1 MEIFSTDAGR
11 ATIGEITKSLEAGKI
26 VVVDTSRLSDE
37 AELLVGS
44 IISNEIFYE
53 HRRAKANGTLGQV
66 SPVSIVIE
74 EAPRVL
80 SAEAMEQS
88 SNIYSTI
95 AREGRKFKVGLVA
108 ITQLTSVIPQMVLT
122 NMNTKIILG
131 NEMVAERRAVME
143 RLNSRSFR

>member
-1 MEIFSTDAGR
+1 M
-11 ATIGEITKSLEAGKI
+11 
-26 VVVDTSRLSDE
+26 
-37 AELLVGS
+37 
-44 IISNEIFYE
+44 
-53 HRRAKANGTLGQV
+53 
-66 SPVSIVIE
+66 SIVIE

-80 SAEAMEQS
+80 SAEAIEQS

-143 RLNSRSFR
+143 SSAQDLSDEDRTIASLDKGEAIVSSIFTKFAVPIYTPSV